1 LSAGAPG
8 STTAALRVFAS
19 RARID
24 ARGTI
29 GGTTAAARTAAR
41 TTTSLDSLVKK
52 FT

>member
-19 RARID
+19 LARID

-29 GGTTAAARTAAR
+29 DGATTARTT
-41 TTTSLDSLVKK
+41 TTTSLDNIVKK